1 MDADDIPLK
10 EKKWSKDDSG
20 KAVMPELQSEYLDW
34 LLSDD
39 RFPDTEAEWCRAH
52 NVARDTCAKWKRDR
66 RFKEQWERRATDKNI
81 SPDRLQRVIDVL
93 YTSAVGTGDVAAAKQ
108 FLLYAEKLLP
118 PKEVRRDASVMHLTD
133 AELLAEVNG
142 IVAAGFGGVATDP

>member
-1 MDADDIPLK
+1 MDADHIPPN
-10 EKKWSKDDSG
+10 EKKWQKDEAG
-20 KAVMPELQSEYLDW
+20 KLVMPVLQSAYLDW
-34 LLSDD
+34 LLTDDKD

-52 NVARDTCAKWKRDR
+52 SVARDTCAKWKRDR
-66 RFKEQWERRATDKNI
+66 RFKEQWERRATEKNI

-133 AELLAEVNG
+133 AELLDEVDA
-142 IVAAGFGGVATDP
+142 IKASGFGS